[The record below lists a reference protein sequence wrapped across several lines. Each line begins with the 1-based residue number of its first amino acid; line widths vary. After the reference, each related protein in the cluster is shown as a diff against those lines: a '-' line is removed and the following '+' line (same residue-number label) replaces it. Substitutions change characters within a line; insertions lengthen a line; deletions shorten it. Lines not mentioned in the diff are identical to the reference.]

1 MATRSKSS
9 LREAEAR
16 ARELRAQIDDANH
29 RYYVL
34 DDPKITDAE
43 WDGLFRELRVLEEEH
58 PELVTEDSPTQR
70 VGAAPLEAFEPYVH
84 TRPMLSLANAFDAE
98 ELRAFDARARK
109 LAGRDFSYSCEL
121 KIDGLSMVAR
131 YRNGAFERGAT
142 RGDGMV
148 GEDVT
153 PNVRAIRSIPLA
165 LRKEAKPPHLIE
177 VRGEAFLR
185 RSDFVKINEERAK
198 QGLTPFANPR
208 NAASGGVRQ
217 LDPKETA
224 KRKLSFFAYAVGV
237 VEGTVPAHGQFELV
251 KYLAAL
257 GLPTDKHTKQCAAI
271 DDVIGFCEHWE
282 NARETLD
289 YEIDGV
295 VVKIDD
301 LALQEKLGVAGR
313 DPRWAIAFKFR
324 AAEAQTKLLGIEVN
338 VGRTGSINPYAVL
351 EPVPIGGVVV
361 SRATLSNQDVIDR
374 KDIRVGDTV
383 IVRRAGDVIPEI
395 VGPVLGLRKGNPRRY
410 KLPTTCP
417 ECGSPVERLEGEAVA
432 YCTNAACPAQLRER
446 VRHWCSRG
454 AMDIERIGDILAA
467 QLVDL
472 RLVHNVADI
481 YALDEKKLETVP
493 RMGQKSI
500 ANVLE
505 QIEVS
510 KSRGLAR
517 VLVGLSIRYVGLQNA
532 NALAGAFGSVDA
544 IEKATV
550 EELQEVEGVG
560 ERIAESV
567 HFFFEQKINRDIVES
582 LGDAGVL
589 LTAPKRARA
598 SSGKLAGKTFVL
610 TGTLPSL
617 TREEATELIAAAGG
631 KVSGSVSKKT
641 DYVVA
646 GAEAGS
652 KLAKAEELGT
662 AILDEAGLRALL
674 SSRA

>member
-1 MATRSKSS
+1 MVTRSKSS
-9 LREAEAR
+9 LREPEAR
-16 ARELRAQIDDANH
+16 ARELRAEINEANR

-34 DDPKITDAE
+34 DAAEISDAE
-43 WDGLFRELRVLEEEH
+43 YDALLRELIELEEEH
-58 PELVTEDSPTQR
+58 PELITEDSPTQR
-70 VGAAPLEAFEPYVH
+70 VGAAPLESFEPYVH
-84 TRPMLSLANAFDAE
+84 TRPMLSLANAFDAD
-98 ELRAFDARARK
+98 ELRAFDTRARK
-109 LAGRDFSYSCEL
+109 LAGTDFSYSCEL

-131 YRNGAFERGAT
+131 YRDGSFERGAT

-153 PNVRAIRSIPLA
+153 PNVRAIRSIPLT

-185 RSDFVKINEERAK
+185 RSDFAKVNEERTL

-224 KRKLSFFAYAVGV
+224 KRKLSFVAYAVGV
-237 VEGTVPAHGQFELV
+237 VEGDLPARGQFELV

-257 GLPTDKHTKQCAAI
+257 GLPTDKHTKQCASI
-271 DDVIGFCEHWE
+271 DDVIEFCAHWE

-374 KDIRVGDTV
+374 KDIRIGDTV

-395 VGPVLGLRKGNPRRY
+395 VGPVPGTRKGNPRRY

-467 QLVDL
+467 QMVDL
-472 RLVHNVADI
+472 GLVHDVAEI
-481 YALDEKKLETVP
+481 YALDEQKFAKVP
-493 RMGQKSI
+493 RMGEKSI

-505 QIEVS
+505 QIDVS

-517 VLVGLSIRYVGLQNA
+517 VLVGLSIRFVGLQNA
-532 NALAGAFGSVDA
+532 NALAGAFGSIDA
-544 IEKATV
+544 IEAASI
-550 EELQEVEGVG
+550 EELQEIEGVG

-567 HFFFEQKINRDIVES
+567 HFFFGQKINRGIVER
-582 LGDAGVL
+582 LRDADVV

-598 SSGKLAGKTFVL
+598 LAGKLAGKTFVL
-610 TGTLPSL
+610 TGTLPTM
-617 TREEATELIAAAGG
+617 TREEATELITAAGG
-631 KVSGSVSKKT
+631 KVSSSVSKKT

-646 GAEAGS
+646 GSEAGT
-652 KLAKAEELGT
+652 KLAKAQELGT
-662 AILDEAGLRALL
+662 TILDEPALRALL
-674 SSRA
+674 V

>member
-1 MATRSKSS
+1 
-9 LREAEAR
+9 
-16 ARELRAQIDDANH
+16 LRAQINEANH
-29 RYYVL
+29 RYHVL
-34 DDPKITDAE
+34 DAAEISDAE
-43 WDGLFRELRVLEEEH
+43 YDALFRRLVELEEEH

-70 VGAAPLEAFEPYVH
+70 VGAAPLEAFEAYVH
-84 TRPMLSLANAFDAE
+84 TRPMLSLANAFDAD

-109 LAGRDFSYSCEL
+109 LAGTDFSYSCEL
-121 KIDGLSMVAR
+121 KIDGLAMVAR
-131 YRNGAFERGAT
+131 YRDGTFERGAT

-153 PNVRAIRSIPLA
+153 PNLRAIRSLPLK
-165 LRKEAKPPHLIE
+165 LRADAKPPHVIE

-185 RSDFVKINEERAK
+185 RSDFAKLNEERTKA
-198 QGLTPFANPR
+198 GLAPFANPR

-224 KRKLSFFAYAVGV
+224 KRKLSYVAYAVGV
-237 VEGTVPAHGQFELV
+237 VEGKLPANGQFDLV

-257 GLPTDKHTKQCAAI
+257 GLPTDKHTKQCATI
-271 DDVIGFCEHWE
+271 DDVIAFCEHWE
-282 NARETLD
+282 GARETLD
-289 YEIDGV
+289 YEIDGI

-395 VGPVLGLRKGNPRRY
+395 VGPVPGTRKGNPRRY
-410 KLPTTCP
+410 KLPATCP

-454 AMDIERIGDILAA
+454 AMDVERIGDILAG

-472 RLVHNVADI
+472 GLVHDVAEI
-481 YALDEKKLETVP
+481 YTLDEKKLGKIP
-493 RMGQKSI
+493 RMGEKSI

-505 QIEVS
+505 QIDAS
-510 KSRGLAR
+510 KARGLAR
-517 VLVGLSIRYVGLQNA
+517 VLVGLSIRFVGSQNA
-532 NALAGAFGSVDA
+532 IALAGAFGSADA
-544 IEKATV
+544 IEHASV
-550 EELQEVEGVG
+550 EELQEIEGVG

-567 HFFFEQKINRDIVES
+567 HFFFSQKINRGIVGR
-582 LGDAGVL
+582 LNDAGVL
-589 LTAPKRARA
+589 LTAPKRAKA
-598 SSGKLAGKTFVL
+598 AAGKLAGKTFVL
-610 TGTLPSL
+610 TGTLPSM
-617 TREEATELIAAAGG
+617 TREEASELIVAAGG
-631 KVSGSVSKKT
+631 KVVGSVSKKT

-646 GAEAGS
+646 GSEAGS
-652 KLAKAEELGT
+652 KLTKAEELGT
-662 AILDEAGLRALL
+662 PILDEADLRKLL
-674 SSRA
+674 S

>member
-9 LREAEAR
+9 LHEAETR
-16 ARELRAQIDDANH
+16 AHGLRAQINEANH

-34 DDPKITDAE
+34 DAAEISDAE
-43 WDGLFRELRVLEEEH
+43 YDKLLRELLTLEEEH

-70 VGAAPLEAFEPYVH
+70 VGAAPAEAFEPYVH
-84 TRPMLSLANAFDAE
+84 TRPMLSLANAFDGD

-109 LAGRDFSYSCEL
+109 LAGAEFSYSCEL
-121 KIDGLSMVAR
+121 KIDGLAMVAR
-131 YRNGAFERGAT
+131 YRDATFDRGAT

-153 PNVRAIRSIPLA
+153 PNVRAIRSLPLT

-177 VRGEAFLR
+177 VRGETFLR
-185 RSDFVKINEERAK
+185 RSDFAKLNEERTK
-198 QGLTPFANPR
+198 HGLTPFANPR

-224 KRKLSFFAYAVGV
+224 KRKLSFVAYAVGV
-237 VEGTVPAHGQFELV
+237 VQGTLPVRGQFELV

-257 GLPTDKHTKQCAAI
+257 GLPTDKHTKQCATI
-271 DDVIGFCEHWE
+271 DDVIVFCEHWE
-282 NARETLD
+282 NTRDSLD

-374 KDIRVGDTV
+374 KDIRIGDIV

-395 VGPVLGLRKGNPRRY
+395 VGPVPGTRKGNPRRY
-410 KLPTTCP
+410 KLPATCP

-454 AMDIERIGDILAA
+454 AMDVERIGDILAA

-472 RLVHNVADI
+472 RLVHDVGQI
-481 YALDEKKLETVP
+481 YALDERSLGKVP
-493 RMGQKSI
+493 RMGEKSI
-500 ANVLE
+500 TNVLE
-505 QIEVS
+505 QIEAS
-510 KSRGLAR
+510 KTRGLAR

-544 IEKATV
+544 IERASV
-550 EELQEVEGVG
+550 EELEEVEGVG

-567 HFFFEQKINRDIVES
+567 HFFFGQKINRGIVKR
-582 LGDAGVL
+582 LDDAGVD
-589 LTAPKRARA
+589 LTAPKRPRA
-598 SSGKLAGKTFVL
+598 AAGKLAGKTFVL
-610 TGTLPSL
+610 TGTLPSM
-617 TREEATELIAAAGG
+617 TREEATELITAAGG

-646 GAEAGS
+646 GSEAGS
-652 KLAKAEELGT
+652 KLAKAEQLGVT
-662 AILDEAGLRALL
+662 ILDEAGLRELL
-674 SSRA
+674 SR